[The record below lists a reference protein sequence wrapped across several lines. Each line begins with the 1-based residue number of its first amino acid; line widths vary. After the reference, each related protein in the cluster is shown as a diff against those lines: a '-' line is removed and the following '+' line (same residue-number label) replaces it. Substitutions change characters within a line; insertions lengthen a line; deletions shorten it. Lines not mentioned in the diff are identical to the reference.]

1 MKNTQLR
8 EVLSFLEEN
17 KNAKALEGMK
27 RFAIVTTS
35 AFGVS
40 LPLLRKQAKLYKNNH
55 ELALELWE
63 TAFHEARILATII
76 DDPLKVNPAQME
88 HWVKDFYSWDICDQC
103 CGNLFRNTPYKWEKA
118 YEWVKDEREYV
129 RRAGFVMMSGIAI
142 GDKKADDTLL
152 LPFFDDIMTYS
163 TDERNFVKKAVNWAL
178 RQIGKRSMLL
188 NLKAVEI
195 AEILMKS
202 ENKTAQ
208 WIGKD
213 AYRELINPS
222 ILKNIKH

>member
-1 MKNTQLR
+1 MKNPLL
-8 EVLSFLEEN
+8 EEILCFLNEN
-17 KNAKALEGMK
+17 KNTAAIEGMK
-27 RFAIVTTS
+27 RFGIVTTT

-40 LPLLRKQAKLYKNNH
+40 LPILRKQARLYKNNH
-55 ELALELWE
+55 ELALALWE

-76 DDPLKVNPAQME
+76 DDPSKVSPSQMDQ
-88 HWVKDFYSWDICDQC
+88 WVKDFYSWDICDQC

-118 YEWVKDEREYV
+118 FEWAKDEREYV
-129 RRAGFVMMSGIAI
+129 RRAGFVMMAGIAI
-142 GDKKADDTLL
+142 GDKKADDSLL
-152 LPFFDDIMTYS
+152 MPFFDYILTYS

-178 RQIGKRSMLL
+178 RQIGKRSRLL

-202 ENKTAQ
+202 ENKTVQ